1 MRRGHWEVKFKFW
14 VEGKDNVVDLE
25 DLSEVSQEHLINSI
39 KEGYTSA
46 ELNEP
51 IEKENNESDEDLE
64 KALNFKIKKWGLE
77 WK

>member
-25 DLSEVSQEHLINSI
+25 DLSEVSQEHIINSI
-39 KEGYTSA
+39 KEGYTSG

-51 IEKENNESDEDLE
+51 IEKENNESEEDLE
-64 KALNFKIKKWGLE
+64 KALDFKIKKWGLE
-77 WK
+77 

>member
-25 DLSEVSQEHLINSI
+25 DLSEVSQEHVINSI
-39 KEGYTSA
+39 KEGYTSG

-51 IEKENNESDEDLE
+51 IEKENNESEEDLE
-64 KALNFKIKKWGLE
+64 KALDFKIKKWGLE
-77 WK
+77 

>member
-25 DLSEVSQEHLINSI
+25 DLSEVSQEHVINSI
-39 KEGYTSA
+39 KEGYTSG

-51 IEKENNESDEDLE
+51 IESE
-64 KALNFKIKKWGLE
+64 KKWTY
-77 WK
+77 

>member
-25 DLSEVSQEHLINSI
+25 DLSEVSQEHVINSI
-39 KEGYTSA
+39 KEGYTSG

-77 WK
+77 

>member
-25 DLSEVSQEHLINSI
+25 DLSEVSQEHVINSI
-39 KEGYTSA
+39 KEGYTSG

-64 KALNFKIKKWGLE
+64 KALDFKIKKWGLE
-77 WK
+77 

>member
-14 VEGKDNVVDLE
+14 VEGKDNIVDLE
-25 DLSEVSQEHLINSI
+25 DLSEVSQEHVINSI
-39 KEGYTSA
+39 KEGYTSG

-64 KALNFKIKKWGLE
+64 KALDFKIKKWGLE
-77 WK
+77 